1 MSQYIKSD
9 AIISDCGNFR
19 YQLNRVWDES
29 LPIVPFIMLNPSTA
43 DGNIDDPTI
52 RRCVGFAKQWGYG
65 GLIVV
70 NLYALRATNP
80 KSLLES
86 VNPFG
91 DDNQLYLEKIFNDYN
106 LIVAAWGN
114 SSVLSKIQKS
124 NKLPLK
130 GLQCSKLHYIELSQ
144 DGTPKH
150 PLYLKYTDSPKPFF
164 NN

>member
-9 AIISDCGNFR
+9 AIISDCGRYR

-29 LPIVPFIMLNPSTA
+29 LPTVPFVMLNPSTA
-43 DGNIDDPTI
+43 DGNVDDPTI

-80 KSLLES
+80 KALLES
-86 VNPFG
+86 DNPLG
-91 DDNQLYLEKIFNDYN
+91 DHNKTYLEKVFNDYD

-114 SSVLSKIQKS
+114 SSILRKIQNG

-130 GLQCSKLHYIELSQ
+130 GLSVSKLHYIELSN